1 MTPSII
7 WPSALPAAQR
17 SGRNSEIVS
26 PTVTTQFASGRNRVR
41 RAFTAVPVYQ
51 DVEWKMTRD
60 KAVRFE
66 AWFKNTIKDGSEWF
80 LMELDLPQGRGPW
93 AFQFMGPYRG
103 PLLLGSSTGLWQ
115 YTARLQ
121 QWVRPED
128 GRPQRYRI
136 TTGGIIRVTTD
147 YVERIVRY

>member
-7 WPSALPAAQR
+7 WPTQLPAAQR

-41 RAFTAVPVYQ
+41 RAFTAVPVFQ
-51 DVEWKMTRD
+51 DVEWKMTRAQ
-60 KAVRFE
+60 AVAFE
-66 AWFKNTIKDGSEWF
+66 KWFKDTLKDGSEWF

-103 PLLLGSSTGLWQ
+103 PLLLGPSTGLWQ

-121 QWVRPED
+121 QWLRAED
-128 GRPQRYRI
+128 NRPQRYRI
-136 TTGGIIRVTTD
+136 TESGAYRVL
-147 YVERIVRY
+147 E